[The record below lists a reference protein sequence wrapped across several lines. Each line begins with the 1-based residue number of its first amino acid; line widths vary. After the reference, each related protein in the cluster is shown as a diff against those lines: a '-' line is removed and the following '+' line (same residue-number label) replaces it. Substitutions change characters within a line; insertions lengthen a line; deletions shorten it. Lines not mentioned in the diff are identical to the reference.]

1 MKNKIL
7 VIGLVCMFLL
17 SLSINVEKTTA
28 NPGSI
33 TFDFDLYEGYNLVT
47 IPVDNVY
54 TASTLADNITGF
66 NIVSCWDTD
75 LQQYEDYIEGF
86 SGSEH
91 DFQIVDGRIK
101 WCYS

>member
-66 NIVSCWDTD
+66 NIVSQNMIFKLLMGEVIMYWLRAILNFL
-75 LQQYEDYIEGF
+75 LQ
-86 SGSEH
+86 
-91 DFQIVDGRIK
+91 VK
-101 WCYS
+101 N